1 MTEKIISINSMNK
14 GDLKNLTKTQLINLI
29 LKQNAKPIPK
39 PRTTKPVPLPRKSV
53 KQMVQDYEDNIIL
66 PPLEFRDDYKPV
78 PLPRTKKPVPLP
90 RTRIEE
96 VAKALK
102 GYTKSFEIDIK
113 NNKDPLAQL
122 QNTRKAIEN
131 HIISLIRS
139 MKGLKFV
146 ETLKVT
152 FKKTVNDKTV
162 YKTAYFNS
170 KPQIIINNTEIPESL
185 QLSKQKILNM
195 IAQWISEGSG
205 WTIESVDNH
214 YLNIVQYQPMK
225 GSSYIKLP
233 QELRHHRKGLINMKN
248 DDNECFRW
256 CHIRYLNPQDVHP
269 ERIKKIDKEY
279 INQLDYS
286 EIEFPVTT
294 KKYNKIEK
302 QNEININVFGYEN
315 KQPYPI
321 YISKEKYEKHMEL
334 LLITEDENKHYV
346 LIKDFN
352 RFMYNQTKHEHKK
365 HFCMHCLQ
373 CFSSEEVLN
382 NHKNNCIQVNGEQA
396 IKMPDKNNN
405 TLKFNNFHKQ
415 QPVPFVIY
423 ADFEAITEKISGCQ
437 PNNNKSF
444 TDAYQKHTDCGFG
457 YKVVCCYDDK
467 YSQPLKIYRGEKAV
481 YTFLEYMLDEVKYCK
496 KIVKQQFNKPLK
508 MTKEDE
514 DKFKIADECHICN
527 NKYTD
532 EDIRVRDHC
541 HITGKYR
548 GSAHQECNLKLR
560 VNPEEVKI
568 PVIFHNLRGYDSH
581 FIMQEIGA
589 IVKDYEY
596 TNNKG
601 QKCQMNINAI
611 PNNMEKYMAFMLG
624 NHLTFID
631 SFQFMMSSLEKLVTN
646 ITKCGKCNTCK
657 PDKCMKLNIN
667 YKNKTLQHKTS
678 LPCNECKN
686 CKNIDEDCI
695 NPKYDKLKYT
705 SKMFKD
711 KKLDLM
717 ARKGVYPYDYMDSFE
732 KFNSPLPKKEE
743 FFSILNNKHISNEDY
758 EHAKNIWN
766 TFNLKN
772 MGEYHDLYLKSD
784 ILLLA
789 DVFENF
795 RKTCLEYYK
804 LDPCHYFTSPGL
816 SWDAMLKMTDIKLE
830 LMTDI
835 DMFQFIEKGLRGG
848 ISYIANRYG
857 KANNKYMKEYDDKA
871 PSKYIM
877 YLDANNLYGWAMSQY
892 LPTGGFR
899 WMTQKQID
907 KTNLALYKED
917 SKKGLIL
924 EVDLKY
930 PNKLHNLHNDY
941 SLAPEKV
948 KVTEN
953 MLSDYCKRIADKY
966 SISTGLVHKLI
977 PTLSKKEKYVLH
989 YRNLQLYIKLGL
1001 KVSKV
1006 HRVLEFDQSPWLKQ
1020 YIDYNTEKRK
1030 NAKNDFEKDFF
1041 KLMNNSVFGKTMEN
1055 IRKRVDVRLVTD
1067 EKKLLKLTS
1076 KPTYVSSKIFNE
1088 NLVAV
1093 HKIKETLK
1101 LNRPAYVGMCILDLS
1116 KTLMYDFHYN
1126 YIKHKY
1132 GEKAKL
1138 LFTDTDSLTYEI
1150 EAKDVY
1156 KDFFKD
1162 KDKFDNSDYPKY
1174 SPFFYKK
1181 NKKVIGK
1188 FKDEAA
1194 GFPIIEFV
1202 GLRSKMY
1209 SYMKDN
1215 QKGGKT
1221 AKGIKK
1227 NVIKNNII
1235 HDDYKETLFNN
1246 EQMYHKMKTIR
1257 SENHQLGSYELN
1269 KVSLSCFDDKRY
1281 IHEDGIKSYAYGHKN
1296 IFSS

>member
-1 MTEKIISINSMNK
+1 MEKIISNINMNK
-14 GDLKNLTKTQLINLI
+14 FSLKSTINDFTKARIKQLKEMGIQPTKSQIKKIRESITQTIKSYRQEFKKSTNKDIIQLRLSEKSEEAKQKRKIKINE
-29 LKQNAKPIPK
+29 K
-39 PRTTKPVPLPRKSV
+39 
-53 KQMVQDYEDNIIL
+53 
-66 PPLEFRDDYKPV
+66 
-78 PLPRTKKPVPLP
+78 
-90 RTRIEE
+90 
-96 VAKALK
+96 AKALK
-102 GYTKSFEIDIK
+102 GYTKSFEIVIK
-113 NNKDPLAQL
+113 NNKDPLKQL
-122 QNTRKAIEN
+122 QSTRKGIKFHIES
-131 HIISLIRS
+131 ILKS

-146 ETLKVT
+146 ENLKVT
-152 FKKTVNDKTV
+152 FKKNSKNEIIT
-162 YKTAYFNS
+162 KTAYFNS
-170 KPQIIINNTEIPESL
+170 KPKTIINKTQITEEL
-185 QLSKQKILNM
+185 QSSKHEILN
-195 IAQWISEGSG
+195 ITAQWISEGSG

-214 YLNIVQYQPMK
+214 YLNIVQYEPMK
-225 GSSYIKLP
+225 GSSYIELP
-233 QELRHHRKGLINMKN
+233 QELKHHKKGLINMKN
-248 DDNECFRW
+248 NDNECFRW
-256 CHIRYLNPQDVHP
+256 CHIRYLNHQDKNPQ
-269 ERIKKIDKEY
+269 RINKSDKEY
-279 INQLDYS
+279 ISKLNYS
-286 EIEFPVTT
+286 NIKFPVELNQ
-294 KKYNKIEK
+294 YNKIEK

-321 YISKEKYEKHMEL
+321 YISKEKYEKHLEL
-334 LLITEDENKHYV
+334 LLITEDDNKHYV

-352 RFMYNQTKHEHKK
+352 RFMFNQTKHEHRK
-365 HFCMHCLQ
+365 HFCMYCLQ
-373 CFSSEEVLN
+373 CFSSEEVLK
-382 NHKNNCIQVNGEQA
+382 NHKDNCIQLNGEQA
-396 IKMPDKNNN
+396 IKMPDKSNN

-423 ADFEAITEKISGCQ
+423 ADFEAITEKISGCR

-444 TDAYQKHTDCGFG
+444 TEAYQKHTDCGFG

-467 YSQPLKIYRGEKAV
+467 YTQPMKIYRGEKAV

-496 KIVKQQFNKPLK
+496 RIIKKEFNKPLN
-508 MTKEDE
+508 MTKENE
-514 DKFKIADECHICN
+514 EEFQKADECHICN
-527 NKYTD
+527 KKYTNQ
-532 EDIRVRDHC
+532 DIRVRDHC

-548 GSAHQECNLKLR
+548 GSAHQECNLQLR
-560 VNPEEVKI
+560 LNPDKIKI

-596 TNNKG
+596 TNKDG
-601 QKCQMNINAI
+601 KKCQMNINAI

-624 NHLTFID
+624 NHLTFLD
-631 SFQFMMSSLEKLVTN
+631 SFQFMSSSLEKLVGN
-646 ITKCGKCNTCK
+646 
-657 PDKCMKLNIN
+657 
-667 YKNKTLQHKTS
+667 
-678 LPCNECKN
+678 LPKES
-686 CKNIDEDCI
+686 
-695 NPKYDKLKYT
+695 LKYT
-705 SKMFKD
+705 SKIFKGT
-711 KKLDLM
+711 KFDLM
-717 ARKGVYPYDYMDSFE
+717 VRKGVYPYDYMDSFD

-743 FFSILNNKHISNEDY
+743 FYSILNNEHISDENY
-758 EHAKNIWN
+758 KHAQNVWN

-772 MGEYHDLYLKSD
+772 MDEYHDLYLQSD
-784 ILLLA
+784 ILLLT

-830 LMTDI
+830 LMTDV

-857 KANNKYMKEYDDKA
+857 KANNKYMKDYKKDK

-892 LPTGGFR
+892 LPTGGFK
-899 WMTQKQID
+899 WLKQNKID
-907 KTNLALYKED
+907 NLDLKKYDKEN
-917 SKKGLIL
+917 KKGIIL
-924 EVDLKY
+924 EVDLEY
-930 PNKLHNLHNDY
+930 PEKLHDLHNDY
-941 SLAPEKV
+941 PLAPEKV
-948 KVTEN
+948 KVTDN
-953 MLSDYCKRIADKY
+953 MLSNYCKKIADKY
-966 SISTGLVHKLI
+966 NISTGLVYKLI

-989 YRNLQLYIKLGL
+989 YRNLQLYIDLGL
-1001 KVSKV
+1001 KLTKI

-1093 HKIKETLK
+1093 HKIKETLT

-1126 YIKHKY
+1126 YIKDKY
-1132 GEKAKL
+1132 GKKAKL

-1162 KDKFDNSDYPKY
+1162 KDKFDNSDYPEY
-1174 SPFFYKK
+1174 SPFFYKE

-1194 GFPIIEFV
+1194 GIPIIEFV

-1209 SYMKDN
+1209 SYIKDN

-1246 EQMYHKMKTIR
+1246 KQMYHKMKTIR

-1281 IHEDGIKSYAYGHKN
+1281 IHNNGINSYAYGHNN
-1296 IFSS
+1296 ISFYV

>member
-1 MTEKIISINSMNK
+1 MEKIISNINMNK
-14 GDLKNLTKTQLINLI
+14 FSLKSTINDFTKARIKQLKEMGIQPTKSQIKKIRESITQTIKSYRQEFKKSTNKDIIQLRLSEKSEEAKQKRKIKINE
-29 LKQNAKPIPK
+29 K
-39 PRTTKPVPLPRKSV
+39 
-53 KQMVQDYEDNIIL
+53 
-66 PPLEFRDDYKPV
+66 
-78 PLPRTKKPVPLP
+78 
-90 RTRIEE
+90 
-96 VAKALK
+96 AKALK
-102 GYTKSFEIDIK
+102 GYTKSFEIGIK
-113 NNKDPLAQL
+113 NNKDPLKQL
-122 QNTRKAIEN
+122 QSTRNGIKFHIES
-131 HIISLIRS
+131 ILKS

-146 ETLKVT
+146 ENLKVT
-152 FKKTVNDKTV
+152 FKKNSKNEIIT
-162 YKTAYFNS
+162 KTAYFNS
-170 KPQIIINNTEIPESL
+170 KPKTIINKTQITEEL
-185 QLSKQKILNM
+185 QSSKHEILN
-195 IAQWISEGSG
+195 ITAQWISEGSG

-214 YLNIVQYQPMK
+214 YLNIVQYEPMK
-225 GSSYIKLP
+225 GSSYIELP
-233 QELRHHRKGLINMKN
+233 QELKHHKKGLINMKN
-248 DDNECFRW
+248 NDNECFRW
-256 CHIRYLNPQDVHP
+256 CHIRYLNPQEKDP
-269 ERIKKIDKEY
+269 QRIKKIDKEY

-286 EIEFPVTT
+286 GIEFPVTV
-294 KKYNKIEK
+294 KQYNKIEK

-321 YISKEKYEKHMEL
+321 YISKEKYEKHLEL
-334 LLITEDENKHYV
+334 LLITEDDNKHYV

-352 RFMYNQTKHEHKK
+352 RFMFNQTKHEHRK
-365 HFCMHCLQ
+365 HFCMYCLQ
-373 CFSSEEVLN
+373 CFSSEEVLK
-382 NHKNNCIQVNGEQA
+382 NHKDNCIQLNGEQA
-396 IKMPDKNNN
+396 IKMPDKSNN

-423 ADFEAITEKISGCQ
+423 ADFEAITEKISGCR

-444 TDAYQKHTDCGFG
+444 TEAYQKHTDCGFG

-467 YSQPLKIYRGEKAV
+467 YTQPMKIYRGEKAV

-496 KIVKQQFNKPLK
+496 RIIKKEFNKPLN
-508 MTKEDE
+508 MIKENE
-514 DKFKIADECHICN
+514 EEFQKADECHICN
-527 NKYTD
+527 KKYTAD
-532 EDIRVRDHC
+532 DIRVRDHC
-541 HITGKYR
+541 HITGKFR
-548 GSAHQECNLKLR
+548 GSAHQECNLQLR
-560 VNPEEVKI
+560 LNPDKIKI

-596 TNNKG
+596 TNKKG

-624 NHLTFID
+624 NHLTFLD
-631 SFQFMMSSLEKLVTN
+631 SFQFMSSSLEKLVGN
-646 ITKCGKCNTCK
+646 
-657 PDKCMKLNIN
+657 
-667 YKNKTLQHKTS
+667 
-678 LPCNECKN
+678 LPKES
-686 CKNIDEDCI
+686 
-695 NPKYDKLKYT
+695 LKYT
-705 SKMFKD
+705 SKMFKGT
-711 KKLDLM
+711 KFDLM
-717 ARKGVYPYDYMDSFE
+717 VRKGVYPYDYMDSFD

-743 FFSILNNKHISNEDY
+743 FYSILNNEHISDENY
-758 EHAKNIWN
+758 KHAQNVWN

-772 MGEYHDLYLKSD
+772 MGEYHDLYLQSD
-784 ILLLA
+784 ILLLT

-830 LMTDI
+830 LMTDV

-857 KANNKYMKEYDDKA
+857 KANNKYMKDYKKDK

-892 LPTGGFR
+892 LPTGGFK
-899 WMTQKQID
+899 WLKQNKID
-907 KTNLALYKED
+907 NLDLKKYDKEN
-917 SKKGLIL
+917 KKGIIL
-924 EVDLKY
+924 EVDLEY
-930 PNKLHNLHNDY
+930 PEKLHDLHNDY
-941 SLAPEKV
+941 PLAPEKV
-948 KVTEN
+948 KVTDN
-953 MLSDYCKRIADKY
+953 MLSNYCKKIADKY
-966 SISTGLVHKLI
+966 NISTGLVYKLI

-989 YRNLQLYIKLGL
+989 YRNLQLYIDLGL
-1001 KVSKV
+1001 KLTKI

-1020 YIDYNTEKRK
+1020 YIDYNTQKRK

-1067 EKKLLKLTS
+1067 KKKLLKLTS

-1093 HKIKETLK
+1093 HKIKETLT

-1116 KTLMYDFHYN
+1116 KTLMYDFHYK
-1126 YIKHKY
+1126 YIKEKY

-1162 KDKFDNSDYPKY
+1162 KDKFDNSDYPEY
-1174 SPFFYKK
+1174 SPFFYKE

-1194 GFPIIEFV
+1194 GIPIIEFV

-1209 SYMKDN
+1209 SYIKDN

-1246 EQMYHKMKTIR
+1246 KQMYHKMKTIR

-1281 IHEDGIKSYAYGHKN
+1281 IHNNGIDSYAYGHNN
-1296 IFSS
+1296 ISFYV